1 MKMLEGLTVLD
12 LTRLLPG
19 PLATQHFADHGAR
32 VIKIEDV
39 NRGDYARQDMA
50 IGVSMSHLFHIL
62 NRGKESLALDLS
74 RDEGKNIFLTLCKSA
89 DIVVENFRPGAMDR
103 LKLGYEDV
111 RKIKPD
117 IIFCAISAFGA
128 NSDNREKAAHDIN
141 ICALSGVS
149 DQMGSGE
156 CGPALSNFQVAD
168 IAGGALPAINAILT
182 ALFHRERTGK
192 GTFLDISMAG
202 SLFASNVLPY
212 ATRETFKKSPERG
225 GDILTG
231 ALACY
236 GYYETS
242 DGGWIAV
249 GALEPQFWERFCNLI
264 DRPDLIPARL
274 SLDGATKE

>member
-1 MKMLEGLTVLD
+1 
-12 LTRLLPG
+12 
-19 PLATQHFADHGAR
+19 
-32 VIKIEDV
+32 
-39 NRGDYARQDMA
+39 
-50 IGVSMSHLFHIL
+50 
-62 NRGKESLALDLS
+62 
-74 RDEGKNIFLTLCKSA
+74 
-89 DIVVENFRPGAMDR
+89 
-103 LKLGYEDV
+103 
-111 RKIKPD
+111 
-117 IIFCAISAFGA
+117 
-128 NSDNREKAAHDIN
+128 EKAAHDIN

-149 DQMGSGE
+149 DQMGSGD

-192 GTFLDISMAG
+192 GAFLDISMAG

-212 ATRETFKKSPERG
+212 ATRETFKRSPERG

-274 SLDGATKE
+274 SLDGATKEAVREIIKSKPKGAWIELLEGTDCCVTPVLTYGEAASQMALTETNSVVIPDPIDGDLSQPINCWNNEGTKPAVRAPRHGEHSRAILLSFGITERNINGFVEDGLIAEPEVSTAD